1 MGQLWD
7 CEVVSLCRSTYP
19 VFGSRDDSSNESPF
33 YYIESVT
40 KPDSSLSNKVYLFGE
55 VSDSSSSEVV
65 KKLFDLDDS
74 DDVEE
79 IEMLINSEGGV
90 VSGAL
95 SIIHAMKSIS
105 KPVRTIVTGCA
116 YSCASLIAING
127 DYRECVPYSM
137 YMIHSTSYEELY
149 SMNPGKLSVLGNQ
162 LTYLNN
168 MQIDMFSKLTKIDIF
183 SLKESINSGMEL
195 YLTSEQALSDGLV
208 DKVCTYSKK
217 QTNLKK
223 D

>member
-1 MGQLWD
+1 M
-7 CEVVSLCRSTYP
+7 VSLSWQSYP
-19 VFGSRDDSSNESPF
+19 VFGSGDDSSSDYPF
-33 YYIESVT
+33 YYVESVT
-40 KPDSSLSNKVYLFGE
+40 KSDSYLSNKVYLFGE

-65 KKLFDLDDS
+65 KKLFELDDN
-74 DDVEE
+74 DD
-79 IEMLINSEGGV
+79 IKDIDLLINSEGGI

-95 SIIHAMKSIS
+95 SIIHAMKSVS

-116 YSCASLIAING
+116 YSCASLVAING

-137 YMIHSTSYEELY
+137 FMIHSTSYEELY
-149 SMNPGKLSVLGNQ
+149 SMNPGKLNVLGNQ

-168 MQIDMFSKLTKIDIF
+168 MQIDMFNKLTKIDIF

-195 YLTSEQALSDGLV
+195 YITSEQALSDGLV
-208 DKVCTYSKK
+208 DKICTYSKK

>member
-1 MGQLWD
+1 
-7 CEVVSLCRSTYP
+7 
-19 VFGSRDDSSNESPF
+19 
-33 YYIESVT
+33 
-40 KPDSSLSNKVYLFGE
+40 
-55 VSDSSSSEVV
+55 
-65 KKLFDLDDS
+65 
-74 DDVEE
+74 
-79 IEMLINSEGGV
+79 MLINSEGGI

-95 SIIHAMKSIS
+95 SIIHAMKSVS

-116 YSCASLIAING
+116 SLVAING

-137 YMIHSTSYEELY
+137 FMIHSTSYEELY
-149 SMNPGKLSVLGNQ
+149 SMNPGKLNVLGNQ

-168 MQIDMFSKLTKIDIF
+168 MQIDMFNKLTKIDIF

-208 DKVCTYSKK
+208 DKICTYSKK
-217 QTNLKK
+217 QTNLNK

>member
-1 MGQLWD
+1 MF
-7 CEVVSLCRSTYP
+7 SLGWQSYP
-19 VFGSRDDSSNESPF
+19 VFGSGDDISDDSPF
-33 YYIESVT
+33 YYVESVT
-40 KPDSSLSNKVYLFGE
+40 KSDTYLSNKVYLFGE
-55 VSDSSSSEVV
+55 VNDSSSSEVV
-65 KKLFDLDDS
+65 RRLFELDDNK
-74 DDVEE
+74 DVED
-79 IEMLINSEGGV
+79 IDMLINSEGGI

-137 YMIHSTSYEELY
+137 YMVHSTSYEELY
-149 SMNPGKLSVLGNQ
+149 GMNPGKLNVLGNQ

-168 MQIDMFSKLTKIDIF
+168 MQLDMFSNLTKIDIP
-183 SLKESINSGMEL
+183 SLKESINSGIEL

-208 DKVCTYSKK
+208 DKICTYSKK